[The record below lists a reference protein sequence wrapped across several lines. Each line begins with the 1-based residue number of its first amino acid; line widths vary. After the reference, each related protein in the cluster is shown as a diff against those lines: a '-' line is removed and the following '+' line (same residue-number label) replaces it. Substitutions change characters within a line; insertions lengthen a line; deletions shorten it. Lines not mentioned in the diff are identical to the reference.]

1 MKKLPLRVYYSEFE
15 TFPYCSMKII
25 EVLNNNGASYIIA
38 IRFPTIPSAQLVELS
53 YKRLR
58 MKKLPLRVYY
68 SEFETFPYCSMK
80 IIEVLNNNGASYIIA
95 IRFPTIQSAQLVELS
110 YKRLRMKKLLLRVY
124 YSEFETFPYCSI
136 KITEVLNNNRASYI
150 IVIRFPTIQSAQLV
164 ELTYKR

>member
-38 IRFPTIPSAQLVELS
+38 IRFPTIP
-53 YKRLR
+53 
-58 MKKLPLRVYY
+58 
-68 SEFETFPYCSMK
+68 
-80 IIEVLNNNGASYIIA
+80 
-95 IRFPTIQSAQLVELS
+95 SAQLVELS